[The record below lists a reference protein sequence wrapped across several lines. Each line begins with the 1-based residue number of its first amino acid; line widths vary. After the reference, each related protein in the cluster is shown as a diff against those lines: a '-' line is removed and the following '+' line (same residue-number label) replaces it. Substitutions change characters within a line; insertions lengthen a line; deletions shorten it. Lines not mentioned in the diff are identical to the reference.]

1 MNFHLIGIGGAGM
14 SVVAALLLAEG
25 HEVSG
30 SDAKESANTRDL
42 ERAGAKIF
50 IGQAAGNV
58 PANAIVVHS
67 TAIRPENPELRIARE
82 RGQKILH
89 RSQAL
94 AFAAGERDFIGVAG
108 AHGKTTT
115 SAMLAVALQEAG
127 ADPSWAIGGS
137 VRDHGSGGHL
147 GAGRVLVAEA
157 DESDAS
163 FLNYHPR
170 VALVTNVEPDHL
182 DHYGTREAF
191 EAAFVEFAHRIVP
204 GGLLVVC
211 ADDAG
216 ARRLGEQAARE
227 GIRVASYG
235 RGEAVSGASQ
245 HALLRGHGNCQVE
258 LTPEVGAEFSLRV
271 PGAHNELNA
280 AGAWLTGVDLGIDP
294 AQMARGL
301 ESFTGTGRRFEL
313 RGQCGGV
320 EVYDDYAHHP
330 TEVAATLRAAR
341 EKTSG
346 AVRVLFQP
354 HLYSRTRN
362 FAAEF
367 AEALTLADEAIV
379 TSVYGARE
387 DPFDGIEG
395 NLITNLMDGAAAQF
409 IADRHQAACTLADA
423 ANPGD
428 LLLTMGAGDVT
439 ELGPEVLDRLAAR
452 FGAQR

>member
-1 MNFHLIGIGGAGM
+1 M

-271 PGAHNELNA
+271 PGAMRQGPGLPASTWESTPRKWRAGWSLLRGRA
-280 AGAWLTGVDLGIDP
+280 AGLSYAGSV
-294 AQMARGL
+294 AGL
-301 ESFTGTGRRFEL
+301 RFTMTT
-313 RGQCGGV
+313 
-320 EVYDDYAHHP
+320 P
-330 TEVAATLRAAR
+330 TTPPR
-341 EKTSG
+341 
-346 AVRVLFQP
+346 
-354 HLYSRTRN
+354 
-362 FAAEF
+362 
-367 AEALTLADEAIV
+367 
-379 TSVYGARE
+379 
-387 DPFDGIEG
+387 
-395 NLITNLMDGAAAQF
+395 
-409 IADRHQAACTLADA
+409 
-423 ANPGD
+423 
-428 LLLTMGAGDVT
+428 
-439 ELGPEVLDRLAAR
+439 
-452 FGAQR
+452 